1 MMNKEKIKKISLS
14 VMAAIGGLAIIL
26 VVYNLLSGGLRSGI
40 KTNKMLSSYDSVG
53 MGNLGLA
60 PTMDSVGIETRQLTE
75 EITDNQDYGDSQLAE
90 RKVTKNGEL
99 ELLVES
105 ADKVAQKISD
115 KTKQLGG
122 FVQNSN
128 IREVEVGVKSGTIII
143 KVPSDKFEEAFRAF
157 KDYGIKVER
166 EITNSQD
173 VTERYIDLE
182 AQLKN
187 LRAEEERYLDVM
199 SRAFSVNDILQVSQ
213 YLSRV
218 RGQIERIEGQLK
230 YLDRQVEMSTITT
243 YLTAEAEV
251 EIFGI
256 RWRPL
261 YEIKKSF
268 RNMLEGLQNYTN
280 TAIAFIMYLPV
291 LLLWIV
297 SILLIVWVIVKIFL
311 WLIRRFRRKKDRIQT
326 LQ

>member
-1 MMNKEKIKKISLS
+1 MANKEKVKSILLYLL
-14 VMAAIGGLAIIL
+14 AAVGGLAIIL
-26 VVYNLLSGGLRSGI
+26 ALFYFLQGGLRFGA
-40 KTNKMLSSYDSVG
+40 SVGKNYPNYESMG
-53 MGNLGLA
+53 MGNLAQA
-60 PTMDSVGIETRQLTE
+60 PAMDSAMTESRMMTDETA
-75 EITDNQDYGDSQLAE
+75 NQDYGDSQLEE

-99 ELLVES
+99 ELLVSDAEET
-105 ADKVAQKISD
+105 ATKIIN
-115 KTKQLGG
+115 KTLELDG

-128 IREVEVGVKSGTIII
+128 IREIEEGVKSGTIVI
-143 KVPSDKFEEAFRAF
+143 KVPADKFDEAFNAF

-199 SRAFSVNDILQVSQ
+199 SRAYTVEDILKVSQ

-230 YLDRQVEMSTITT
+230 YLDRQVDMSTITT

-251 EIFGI
+251 EVFGI

-268 RNMLEGLQNYTN
+268 RHMLEGIQVYTN
-280 TAIAFIMYLPV
+280 AAIAFILYLPV
-291 LLLWIV
+291 LLLWLI
-297 SILLIVWVIVKIFL
+297 SIFIIVWVIVKIIK
-311 WLIRRFRRKKDRIQT
+311 WLTKKFRHKKDSNPT